1 MNDSGIA
8 MASWLQRTGEGKD
21 FELWARRW
29 NGSGWETD
37 PEMIADALDNSVMR
51 NASVAISDNGES
63 VVLWRQYRDGSTVRN
78 AYVRHHDGTQWT
90 TIDGTPEIIQL
101 NDETLGDVGAGAS
114 NSAMGPN
121 LSMVMD
127 DAGNAI
133 ASWTQDDGTDINLWA
148 ARFDRA
154 SSTWVT
160 AEKIEDA
167 PLDALRPVVAMNG
180 AGDNQI
186 IWTQS
191 DGALNHIYTVT
202 VPEPGNLPPTAV
214 DDSGSTNEDAPVSI
228 NILANDSDPDTG
240 DVIQVSDITQGA
252 DGTVTNNGDSVTYEP
267 NADFNG
273 TDTFTYTISDGN
285 GGFDTATV
293 TVNVI
298 AQPDAP
304 VAVDDAVSTT
314 EGTPVT
320 GNVLDNDTDADG
332 DTLFAALATNPT
344 GGSVTLNTDGSFTY
358 TPDTGTTSDTF
369 TYTVSDG
376 NGGTDVGAVSITV
389 STASTNTLYVYD
401 IRFESKRGNK
411 DWRAVF
417 EIRSDSDE
425 DGEGTAADEVAAGV
439 WIQVEFDGVIYEGT
453 TDADGVFRTNW
464 IKDLGSGDYEAE
476 VVDLVL
482 ADFDWNPLTLDL
494 EGDSDDDGKPD
505 DLLSL

>member
-1 MNDSGIA
+1 MG
-8 MASWLQRTGEGKD
+8 MADVATVL
-21 FELWARRW
+21 FEKHLKF
-29 NGSGWETD
+29 
-37 PEMIADALDNSVMR
+37 DAS
-51 NASVAISDNGES
+51 
-63 VVLWRQYRDGSTVRN
+63 
-78 AYVRHHDGTQWT
+78 
-90 TIDGTPEIIQL
+90 P
-101 NDETLGDVGAGAS
+101 
-114 NSAMGPN
+114 
-121 LSMVMD
+121 
-127 DAGNAI
+127 
-133 ASWTQDDGTDINLWA
+133 
-148 ARFDRA
+148 
-154 SSTWVT
+154 
-160 AEKIEDA
+160 

-202 VPEPGNLPPTAV
+202 VPESGNLPPTAV

-439 WIQVEFDGVIYEGT
+439 WIQVEFDGVIYEGA